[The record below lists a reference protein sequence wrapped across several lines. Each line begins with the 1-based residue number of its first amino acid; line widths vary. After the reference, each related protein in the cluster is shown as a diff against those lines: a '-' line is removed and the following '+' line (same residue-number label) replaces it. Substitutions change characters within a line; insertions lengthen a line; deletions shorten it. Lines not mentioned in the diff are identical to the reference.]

1 MSFTIGDLIIA
12 QSGYKIRIA
21 VRWDAI
27 FRWTSRQHLS
37 PVLNRGLAKINL
49 RPFVCQNSSDPT
61 AATGAQSATK
71 QENQKLRI
79 SYLPYNVHPKR
90 TDRLPPEQML
100 YRTLKINK
108 KGAHLPARPFSYLN
122 TNVPTAPNIL
132 FDNSDRL
139 HYVRQTNHR
148 SVWT

>member
-1 MSFTIGDLIIA
+1 MC
-12 QSGYKIRIA
+12 Q
-21 VRWDAI
+21 
-27 FRWTSRQHLS
+27 TS
-37 PVLNRGLAKINL
+37 N
-49 RPFVCQNSSDPT
+49 DPT

-90 TDRLPPEQML
+90 ADRLPPEQMH

-148 SVWT
+148 SVWTCAQFDRVQYVQAISDCTHNGILTVQEITWFKHDEKLAVRAV